1 MHLYFIETNVFT
13 KRVIQLG
20 LENELHDLQGELLAN
35 PTAGDTDAGTGGLRK
50 IRMRAA
56 RRAKGKRGGA
66 RAHYLYLAAHGV
78 IYLLFVYGKD
88 EQSTLSRNQKRQL
101 KAMVESIKREWSTE

>member
-1 MHLYFIETNVFT
+1 MYLYFIETNVFT

-35 PTAGDTDAGTGGLRK
+35 PAAGDTDAGTGGLRK
-50 IRMRAA
+50 IRMRAT

-88 EQSTLSRNQKRQL
+88 EQSTLSRDQKRQL
-101 KAMVESIKREWSTE
+101 KAMVESIKREWSAQ